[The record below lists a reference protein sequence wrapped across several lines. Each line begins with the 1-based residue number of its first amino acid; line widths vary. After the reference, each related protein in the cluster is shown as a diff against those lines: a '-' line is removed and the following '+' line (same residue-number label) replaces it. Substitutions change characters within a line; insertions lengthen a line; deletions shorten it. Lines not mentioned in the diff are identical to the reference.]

1 MDIIARKK
9 RKPMGD
15 INVVPYIDVMLVLLI
30 VFMVTAPLLNQGID
44 VELPQAN
51 NEPLSIDENQATL
64 VVSIT
69 SAGEYYLSIGATGED
84 RQSTSLEGV
93 GEQVGKIV
101 SANPEI
107 QVLVEGDTTAD
118 WGAMIQLLEKDA
130 LSAPLTLKDVASPSG
145 SDADTDP
152 TEVPLFS

>member
-84 RQSTSLEGV
+84 RQATSLERV

-101 SANPEI
+101 AANPEI

-118 WGAMIQLLEKDA
+118 WGAMIQLLTTLQA
-130 LSAPLTLKDVASPSG
+130 VGVANPNFITQPLDSQ
-145 SDADTDP
+145 
-152 TEVPLFS
+152 

>member
-51 NEPLSIDENQATL
+51 NEPLSIDENRATL

-84 RQSTSLEGV
+84 REATSLERV

-118 WGAMIQLLEKDA
+118 WGAMIQLLTTLQA
-130 LSAPLTLKDVASPSG
+130 AGVANPNFITQPLDSQ
-145 SDADTDP
+145 
-152 TEVPLFS
+152 

>member
-84 RQSTSLEGV
+84 RQATCLEGV

-101 SANPEI
+101 AANPEI

-118 WGAMIQLLEKDA
+118 WGAMIQLLTTLQA
-130 LSAPLTLKDVASPSG
+130 VGVANPNFITQPLDSQ
-145 SDADTDP
+145 
-152 TEVPLFS
+152 

>member
-1 MDIIARKK
+1 MDIIQRKK

-69 SAGEYYLSIGATGED
+69 AAGEYYLSLGATGDD

-93 GEQVGKIV
+93 GEQVAKIV

-107 QVLVEGDTTAD
+107 QVLVEGDTSAD
-118 WGAMIQLLEKDA
+118 WGAMIQLLTTLQAAGVANPNFITK
-130 LSAPLTLKDVASPSG
+130 PLESL
-145 SDADTDP
+145 
-152 TEVPLFS
+152 